1 MNEVSLP
8 FAVVVEA
15 LYCEQ
20 VRAGEREGER
30 ERVRER
36 SNGVKHNVTVTS
48 RKRVKNTLLKQQQQQ

>member
-1 MNEVSLP
+1 M
-8 FAVVVEA
+8 VVEA